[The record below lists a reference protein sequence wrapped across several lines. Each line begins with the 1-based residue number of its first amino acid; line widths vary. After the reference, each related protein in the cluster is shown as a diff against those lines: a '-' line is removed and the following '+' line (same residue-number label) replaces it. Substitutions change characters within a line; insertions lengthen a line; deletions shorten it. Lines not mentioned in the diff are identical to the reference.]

1 VAFNGHWRIPRGTVL
16 LALLAVTALMVPATK
31 AADPPTLQ
39 APRSYTIPGRGV
51 LELDV
56 PVTWKS
62 SMDQPPDGRPPTI
75 TFSFFFRTKDTP
87 EREAVLAM
95 LAGARVKTEAAT
107 AFFSAAPAPLSLSLP
122 GYAWGVHLDLAGFA
136 ITADEMNSARTARR
150 IAAENHESSITL
162 SAFLERVPEPMDAK
176 ACRTY

>member
-16 LALLAVTALMVPATK
+16 LALLAVTALIVPATK
-31 AADPPTLQ
+31 AADPPTLR

-95 LAGARVKTEAAT
+95 LAGARVRPRRRLP
-107 AFFSAAPAPLSLSLP
+107 FSPPHPPRSPFLCRDTRGVCISTSQVSPSPL
-122 GYAWGVHLDLAGFA
+122 
-136 ITADEMNSARTARR
+136 TR
-150 IAAENHESSITL
+150 
-162 SAFLERVPEPMDAK
+162 
-176 ACRTY
+176 